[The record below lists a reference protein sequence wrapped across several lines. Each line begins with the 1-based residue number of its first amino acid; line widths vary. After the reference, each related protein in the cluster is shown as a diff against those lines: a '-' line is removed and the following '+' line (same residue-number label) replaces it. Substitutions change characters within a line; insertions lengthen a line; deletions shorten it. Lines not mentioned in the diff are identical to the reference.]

1 MHARVTTLSFP
12 AEKLAEG
19 VGIYQQSVLPALQA
33 TNGFKG
39 CYLLT
44 DAGTGKALSITVW
57 ESEADGIAYESS
69 GSYREQ
75 VGKVAALLN
84 APPSLATYDVG
95 AQA

>member
-1 MHARVTTLSFP
+1 MHARVTTVSIP
-12 AEKLAEG
+12 AEKMAEATS
-19 VGIYQQSVLPALQA
+19 IYQQNIVPSLQA

-44 DAGTGKALSITVW
+44 DAGSGKGLSITLW
-57 ESEADGIAYESS
+57 EREADGVAYESS

-75 VGKVAALLN
+75 VGKIAAFFN

-95 AQA
+95 AQS